1 MTFKMANS
9 QLKLHIDYNKQIL
22 SRPDI
27 YPNSFSVLVEFA
39 CYPCVSA
46 DSLQV
51 PRLPPTFKDMHSGI
65 ISKST
70 VGVVLS
76 VGMNEIHCL
85 PMWLRDKLGN
95 HS

>member
-22 SRPDI
+22 SGHDV
-27 YPNSFSVLVEFA
+27 YPNPFSVWVEFA
-39 CYPCVSA
+39 CYPSVSA

-76 VGMNEIHCL
+76 EYE
-85 PMWLRDKLGN
+85 
-95 HS
+95 